1 MKAVPEAYHGV
12 WQRTLLRLSDG
23 TEDTTTRVFWLQSA
37 HLHADLR
44 IPDPMPKLPLE
55 RVAQAGFAGLTEAS
69 LGRCQWHRIIDF
81 HPDSGS
87 DIGNMQFVSSEVV
100 HETALDDSY
109 LEIWQRLPDSRG
121 AVAELW
127 LQSSDGSGRQ
137 ACLLRAGDYFMFAAD
152 RPQRLGRGRSL
163 LEYLQFDCTRN
174 AEHLLGC
181 ELNFGRIKGGER
193 PWQILC
199 STLPAATG
207 GLFPVAADPERWD
220 ALPVAW
226 LGTHPPE
233 NGWQPAPVP
242 HLQDLTKET
251 LV

>member
-44 IPDPMPKLPLE
+44 IPDPTPKLPFE
-55 RVAQAGFAGLTEAS
+55 RAAQAGFAGLTEAT

-81 HPDSGS
+81 HPDSGT
-87 DIGNMQFVSSEVV
+87 DIGNMQFVSSDEV

-109 LEIWQRLPDSRG
+109 LEIWRRLPDSRG
-121 AVAELW
+121 PVAELW
-127 LQSSDGSGRQ
+127 LQSADGSGRQ

-152 RPQRLGRGRSL
+152 RPVRLGRCRSL
-163 LEYLQFDCTRN
+163 REHLQHDCARS

-181 ELNFGRIKGGER
+181 ELTFGRIQGGER
-193 PWQILC
+193 PWQILF

-207 GLFPVAADPERWD
+207 GLFSAPVDPARWE
-220 ALPVAW
+220 ALPAAW
-226 LGTHPPE
+226 LGIHPPE
-233 NGWQPAPVP
+233 NGWRQAPAPR
-242 HLQDLTKET
+242 LQDLPKET

>member
-44 IPDPMPKLPLE
+44 IPDPTPKLPFE
-55 RVAQAGFAGLTEAS
+55 RAAQAGFAGLTEAS
-69 LGRCQWHRIIDF
+69 LGRCQWHRVIDF

-87 DIGNMQFVSSEVV
+87 DIGNMQFISSEEV

-121 AVAELW
+121 PVAELW
-127 LQSSDGSGRQ
+127 LQSADGSGRQ
-137 ACLLRAGDYFMFAAD
+137 ACLLRAGDYFFFAAD
-152 RPQRLGRGRSL
+152 RPQRLAPGRSL
-163 LEYLQFDCTRN
+163 LAYLQHEGARN

-181 ELNFGRIKGGER
+181 ELTFGRISGAEQ
-193 PWQILC
+193 PWQILF
-199 STLPAATG
+199 STLPAASG
-207 GLFPVAADPERWD
+207 SLFSVPADAAHWSG
-220 ALPVAW
+220 LPVAW
-226 LGTHPPE
+226 LGVHAPE
-233 NGWQPAPVP
+233 HGWRPAPLP
-242 HLQDLTKET
+242 CLQPLTEES